1 MVESQSFGMP
11 NPHWLNQ
18 REVKFPAT
26 RKAFEAAMVRV
37 LSDWM
42 AVKSFESKTE
52 QYEMIYLQV
61 V

>member
-1 MVESQSFGMP
+1 MVESQPFGMP
-11 NPHWLNQ
+11 N
-18 REVKFPAT
+18 PAT

-52 QYEMIYLQV
+52 QYEMIYRQV